1 MTRARI
7 ALLCVPIALVGL
19 GVAVY
24 ASVRV
29 REHERRLAELA
40 AEGRQA
46 GQSFVD
52 TLQGEHVE
60 RQILTYDQRRVIALS
75 LAAARRDRLL
85 GLLAV
90 AGAGLLAAGLLA
102 MSRIAAELEEDRQH
116 VAGDTPDPDAPAAGS
131 SRP

>member
-1 MTRARI
+1 MSRARI

-29 REHERRLAELA
+29 ARGERQLAELA
-40 AEGRQA
+40 AAGREA
-46 GQSFVD
+46 GQSFVE

-60 RQILTYDQRRVIALS
+60 RQILTYDERRAVALS
-75 LAAARRDRLL
+75 LAAARRDQLL
-85 GLLAV
+85 GVLGVV
-90 AGAGLLAAGLLA
+90 AAALLAAGLLVL
-102 MSRIAAELEEDRQH
+102 SRIASEVEEDRRH
-116 VAGDTPDPDAPAAGS
+116 VADDAPDPDTSAPGS

>member
-1 MTRARI
+1 MSRTRI
-7 ALLCVPIALVGL
+7 ALLCAPIALVGL

-29 REHERRLAELA
+29 NAGERQLAELA
-40 AEGRQA
+40 IEGREA

-60 RQILTYDQRRVIALS
+60 RQILTYDRRRATALS

-85 GLLAV
+85 GILAV
-90 AGAGLLAAGLLA
+90 VAAGLLAAGLTA
-102 MSRIAAELEEDRQH
+102 MSRIAIELEEDRRH
-116 VAGDTPDPDAPAAGS
+116 VAEDTPPPGGS
-131 SRP
+131 TPGSGEA

>member
-29 REHERRLAELA
+29 ADGERRLAELA
-40 AEGRQA
+40 AEGREA

-60 RQILTYDQRRVIALS
+60 RQILTYDQRRATALS

-90 AGAGLLAAGLLA
+90 AGAALLAAGLLA
-102 MSRIAAELEEDRQH
+102 MSRIAAELEEDRRH
-116 VAGDTPDPDAPAAGS
+116 VAEDTPDPDGS
-131 SRP
+131 TPGSGRP

>member
-1 MTRARI
+1 MSRTRI

-24 ASVRV
+24 ASVQV
-29 REHERRLAELA
+29 TEGERRLAELA
-40 AEGRQA
+40 VEGREA

-60 RQILTYDQRRVIALS
+60 RQILTYDRRRATALT

-90 AGAGLLAAGLLA
+90 GAAGLLAAGLLA
-102 MSRIAAELEEDRQH
+102 LSRIAAELEEDRRH
-116 VAGDTPDPDAPAAGS
+116 VAEDTPDPDTTAPGS